1 MKIIYLIIA
10 HKNPKQVIK
19 LVNKINTGNVCILIH
34 FGKDA
39 DDKSFELLVS
49 EFEGEKNIFFIK
61 RYESFWGRG
70 IIEPILEG
78 INVIAQKNL
87 QFDFIVLLSGQDY
100 PIKNRGEISNF
111 FRNNRGKSFVSYV
124 QLPEPTWDKGVNY
137 RWERFFYTSFNPRKN
152 FSSKIK
158 FYFMN
163 FVYNRLIL
171 ILYGKRKFPTEFI
184 PYGGSAWWCLS
195 KDAIQ
200 YIYNFVKENEE
211 FVEFFDYVFLP
222 DEIFFQTIL
231 LNSPLKE
238 NIVNQSLTY
247 DNWIAGGSHPKILCT
262 EDFDALMTIDA
273 LFARKF
279 DAKECQEILDMI
291 DRYHNE

>member
-1 MKIIYLIIA
+1 
-10 HKNPKQVIK
+10 
-19 LVNKINTGNVCILIH
+19 
-34 FGKDA
+34 
-39 DDKSFELLVS
+39 
-49 EFEGEKNIFFIK
+49 
-61 RYESFWGRG
+61 
-70 IIEPILEG
+70 
-78 INVIAQKNL
+78 
-87 QFDFIVLLSGQDY
+87 
-100 PIKNRGEISNF
+100 
-111 FRNNRGKSFVSYV
+111 
-124 QLPEPTWDKGVNY
+124 
-137 RWERFFYTSFNPRKN
+137 
-152 FSSKIK
+152 
-158 FYFMN
+158 MN

-247 DNWIAGGSHPKILCT
+247 DNWIAGGSHPKIL
-262 EDFDALMTIDA
+262 
-273 LFARKF
+273 
-279 DAKECQEILDMI
+279 
-291 DRYHNE
+291 Y